1 MRYVFLLLLLLCI
14 KVSGFSQQIPDTLY
28 QPNIQKK
35 TMNIEVYID
44 EAHNNFH
51 TKNNRFK
58 PFANVLSKAG
68 YTVKGFTQKF
78 SAESLQKV
86 KVLVISNAL
95 VEGARGPFVI
105 PTPNAFTKE
114 EIKAVSG
121 WVKNGGALF
130 LIADHMPF
138 AGASEKLAKAFGFTF
153 YDSFLFDKNRGGILD
168 FSKENNLLAN
178 NFLTQKSRGF
188 YDVSLVKTYTGQAFK
203 IPNKAKSILKL
214 NENYIVHLPDTMWRF
229 SEKTKRFSAKG
240 LSQGAIVNY
249 KKGKVAVFGEAA
261 MFTAQLAGAKQFKVG
276 MNAKGAEDNHKLLL
290 NIMRWLATKK

>member
-1 MRYVFLLLLLLCI
+1 M
-14 KVSGFSQQIPDTLY
+14 S
-28 QPNIQKK
+28 
-35 TMNIEVYID
+35 
-44 EAHNNFH
+44 EAGVNW
-51 TKNNRFK
+51 TDI
-58 PFANVLSKAG
+58 NVLSKAG

-168 FSKENNLLAN
+168 FSK
-178 NFLTQKSRGF
+178 
-188 YDVSLVKTYTGQAFK
+188 K
-203 IPNKAKSILKL
+203 ITRIPRKR
-214 NENYIVHLPDTMWRF
+214 LPALQHAWYF
-229 SEKTKRFSAKG
+229 CAS
-240 LSQGAIVNY
+240 
-249 KKGKVAVFGEAA
+249 
-261 MFTAQLAGAKQFKVG
+261 
-276 MNAKGAEDNHKLLL
+276 
-290 NIMRWLATKK
+290 